1 MFDDLLGETL
11 APVHVDYIAAQ
22 RAWADWFDGHLVPTN
37 VTLDAR
43 LVDAGTRAGFVPV
56 CRTRGYFHIPTRE
69 FVRAL
74 AAVLGGLPGPYVE
87 VGAGQG
93 VLAQAIREDGVP
105 LIATDDGTWWP
116 RTETAA
122 TDTERVGN
130 VERAD
135 VPTALATHHPGTV
148 LAVWPPRDT
157 DWPAL
162 FRATPGVQAYLL
174 IGDGTGAMTGNAT
187 TWGAAPGWRRTW
199 LPHLAALGR
208 CRLDA
213 DGTRHTRALLVRKS
227 PHPRPLPL
235 S

>member
-11 APVHVDYIAAQ
+11 APVRVDYIAAR
-22 RAWADWFDGHLVPTN
+22 RAWEEWFDAPLVPTN
-37 VTLDAR
+37 VALDAR

-56 CRTRGYFHIPTRE
+56 CRTRGYFHIATGE

-74 AAVLGGLPGPYVE
+74 AAVLRRLPGPYVE
-87 VGAGQG
+87 VGAGRG
-93 VLAQAIREDGVP
+93 ALAQAVRGDGVP

-116 RTETAA
+116 ETERAA
-122 TDTERVGN
+122 TDIRGPEAAGE

-135 VPTALATHHPGTV
+135 VLTALATHHPGTV
-148 LAVWPPRDT
+148 LAVWPPHGT
-157 DWPAL
+157 DWPTL

-174 IGDGTGAMTGNAT
+174 VGDGTGAMTGSGA

-213 DGTRHTRALLVRKS
+213 DGTRHTRALLVRRIAAKA
-227 PHPRPLPL
+227 
-235 S
+235 